1 MDLTAMLGAS
11 FVGAFLYASTTLLPV
26 INPFSGAMFFVTLTG
41 HLSDADRSYVAGRI
55 ALFSLIIFTAKLCIV
70 ITSYEFSS
78 FISLSC
84 SIFFILPLKLLT
96 ALFM

>member
-11 FVGAFLYASTTLLPV
+11 FVGAFLYAFTTLLPV

-55 ALFSLIIFTAKLCIV
+55 ALFSLIILMVC
-70 ITSYEFSS
+70 
-78 FISLSC
+78 
-84 SIFFILPLKLLT
+84 
-96 ALFM
+96 LFA